1 MESNS
6 LPKSRFLN
14 NENAKYLYTQVK
26 FQTKL
31 PLNKEFAEQI
41 LLFMKGIWVS
51 KPVSYYRQ
59 ETSDPP
65 DVQLEKI
72 NNTLIRYAT
81 EYAQVCFHRMKITD
95 EAEDLLEIIDFV
107 LGNQGGNETNYA
119 DLVKEVNRLKKGK
132 GIRAQAWISLL
143 QCVREDI
150 LTCPNDLIEGLSKVL
165 SKKVR
170 TEAEKPIPQATIEGL
185 IEQLR
190 SEAHEAFGMNIEDD
204 NEKNKEEK
212 NKIVIP
218 LAKFKGI
225 EMKDGEVVIWLHNN
239 ERDVPH

>member
-1 MESNS
+1 MGS
-6 LPKSRFLN
+6 LSKNLFLN
-14 NENAKYLYTQVK
+14 NDNAKYLYNQIK

-59 ETSDPP
+59 ETSDLPEI
-65 DVQLEKI
+65 QLEKI
-72 NNTLIRYAT
+72 NNTIIRYAS
-81 EYAQVCFHRMKITD
+81 EYAQVCYHRMKMTD
-95 EAEDLLEIIDFV
+95 EAEDLLELIEYV
-107 LGNQGGNETNYA
+107 LGNQKGVETNYT

-143 QCVREDI
+143 QCIRADI
-150 LTCPNDLIEGLSKVL
+150 LTCPDGLMEGLSKVL

-170 TEAEKPIPQATIEGL
+170 TEAEKPIPEATIEGL

-190 SEAHEAFGMNIEDD
+190 QEAREAFGMTESD
-204 NEKNKEEK
+204 KPKEEQK

-218 LAKFKGI
+218 LADFKGM
-225 EMKDGEVVIWLHNN
+225 EVKNGEIIIHLNN
-239 ERDVPH
+239 NVGNIPN